1 MSIADIS
8 RAITIETVLPPG
20 YADSVA
26 QITNYR
32 QSGRAA
38 VYGLNGDIEILYQ
51 APDKFLASYT
61 LGPMKIS
68 QGFDGAV
75 AWTLDQNQQIVILS
89 GNERKKIIN
98 AAYLAGESYLDIGR
112 MAGRCL
118 HLKDTLVN
126 CADYYLFLALPEGGD
141 SLWIFLNQNT
151 KRIELTAERLDEV
164 TLVTYLSQFRV
175 VCGAEFPFRFV
186 TEASLPQMNSEIA
199 ITRFDCNFKLNPS
212 IFELPKESVVD
223 FSYPPGIDSLI
234 MPFHYQ
240 AGNIYVKVRVNDDDE
255 VFFVLDSG
263 AGINIIDKEFARRK
277 GLISEGR
284 FPAKGIGGYDS
295 ASVAV
300 IDSLT
305 IGEVRLFNQ
314 IAAVVNLS
322 ELALAS
328 PGELGGLIGYDLL
341 SRMPAKV
348 DFGKQ
353 NLILYNP
360 LSFVAPDSQ
369 FAVPLILT
377 SKVPSVEITL
387 DGCRGRFLVDLGS
400 AFGVILHKPFVD
412 RNNLE
417 NGFTDIKEVSGRVSG
432 IGGYSR
438 TKSAFGGKLKIG
450 NLEIEKP
457 QLLIVEGESGVL
469 KSSELDGNLGTMM
482 LRQYTLL
489 FDYKNQNLYL
499 FPSL

>member
-1 MSIADIS
+1 M
-8 RAITIETVLPPG
+8 TIEMVLPPG

-32 QSGRAA
+32 QNGKAS

-68 QGFDGAV
+68 QGFDGTV

-126 CADYYLFLALPEGGD
+126 SANHHLFLALPEGGD

-175 VCGAEFPFRFV
+175 VCGAEFPFRYV

-199 ITRFDCNFKLNPS
+199 VSRLDCNLEINPGTFRLS
-212 IFELPKESVVD
+212 RESEVD
-223 FSYPPGIDSLI
+223 FSYPPGNDSVI
-234 MPFHYQ
+234 VPFHYQ
-240 AGNIYVKVRVNDDDE
+240 AGHIYVKVRVNDDDE
-255 VFFVLDSG
+255 VFFMLDSG

-314 IAAVVNLS
+314 IAAVVDLS

-353 NLILYNP
+353 HLIFYNP
-360 LSFVAPDSQ
+360 PSFIAPDSQ
-369 FAVPLILT
+369 FAVPLSLI
-377 SKVPSVEITL
+377 SKVPAVDVII
-387 DGCRGRFLVDLGS
+387 DGYKGRFLVDLGS
-400 AFGVILHKPFVD
+400 AFGVILHEPFVD
-412 RNNLE
+412 RNNLVSR
-417 NGFTDIKEVSGRVSG
+417 FTDIREVSGRVSG
-432 IGGYSR
+432 IGGSSR
-438 TKSAFGGKLKIG
+438 TKSALGSKLKIG
-450 NLEIEKP
+450 SLEIDKP

-469 KSSELDGNLGTMM
+469 KSSELDGNLGTMA
-482 LRQYTLL
+482 LRQYTII
-489 FDYKNQNLYL
+489 FDYRNQKLYL
-499 FPSL
+499 LPSL